1 MSEKDWLG
9 EFEQI
14 VLLAVLR
21 LGANAYGFAIQQEI
35 QARIG
40 RSCSI
45 GAISTT
51 LDRME
56 QKGFV
61 SSRYGESTPER
72 GGRAKKFFKVE
83 AAGQAGLRNSYAARA
98 AMAHGLEPLF
108 GGA

>member
-1 MSEKDWLG
+1 MPDKSWLG

-21 LGANAYGFAIQQEI
+21 LGAKAYGFAIQQEI
-35 QARIG
+35 QSRIG

-45 GAISTT
+45 GAIYTT

-56 QKGFV
+56 GKGYV
-61 SSRYGESTPER
+61 SSKYGETTPER
-72 GGRAKKFFKVE
+72 GGRAKRFFKIE
-83 AAGQAGLRNSYAARA
+83 AAGEASLRESYAARA
-98 AMAHGLEPLF
+98 QMAEGLEPAF